1 MVILEDRNA
10 TADKKANGAYMF
22 NFYQGWFYSSL
33 SSILY
38 EPYSLNGI
46 LLKWYFHVCPRFVS
60 DLKTIKKFG
69 EWHKIIVD
77 EQLPLKIFEKKKAH
91 GGFRRGNTFQPEK
104 VEDYWALLL
113 EKVTIYD
120 SDLAC

>member
-1 MVILEDRNA
+1 
-10 TADKKANGAYMF
+10 MF
-22 NFYQGWFYSSL
+22 NFYQGWFYRSL
-33 SSILY
+33 SFILVNSVGKS
-38 EPYSLNGI
+38 EIRSGFKN
-46 LLKWYFHVCPRFVS
+46 H
-60 DLKTIKKFG
+60 KKFG

-113 EKVTIYD
+113 EKVKNSD
-120 SDLAC
+120 SDLACEGRIKSRKVICAAILQ

>member
-1 MVILEDRNA
+1 MFHNTFDDRKCIWSKPEVTVFKERALEN
-10 TADKKANGAYMF
+10 
-22 NFYQGWFYSSL
+22 Q
-33 SSILY
+33 
-38 EPYSLNGI
+38 
-46 LLKWYFHVCPRFVS
+46 
-60 DLKTIKKFG
+60 KKFG

-113 EKVTIYD
+113 EKVSFLGHRRSLKVI
-120 SDLAC
+120 

>member
-1 MVILEDRNA
+1 MSP
-10 TADKKANGAYMF
+10 MF
-22 NFYQGWFYSSL
+22 YGFEN
-33 SSILY
+33 
-38 EPYSLNGI
+38 
-46 LLKWYFHVCPRFVS
+46 H
-60 DLKTIKKFG
+60 KKFG

-113 EKVTIYD
+113 EKVKIYD
-120 SDLAC
+120 SDLAY

>member
-22 NFYQGWFYSSL
+22 NFYQGWFNRSHPPIRLSGISMYVTYSMS
-33 SSILY
+33 
-38 EPYSLNGI
+38 PT
-46 LLKWYFHVCPRFVS
+46 S
-60 DLKTIKKFG
+60 DGFENHKKFG

-113 EKVTIYD
+113 EKVKIYD
-120 SDLAC
+120 SDLAY

>member
-1 MVILEDRNA
+1 MLILEDRNA

-22 NFYQGWFYSSL
+22 NFYQGWFYRSL

-38 EPYSLNGI
+38 GPYSLVVFPCMSKIRHGFEN
-46 LLKWYFHVCPRFVS
+46 H
-60 DLKTIKKFG
+60 TKFG

-113 EKVTIYD
+113 EKVKIYD
-120 SDLAC
+120 SDSAC

>member
-1 MVILEDRNA
+1 MPQQI
-10 TADKKANGAYMF
+10 KKQMALTCLISTRDGF
-22 NFYQGWFYSSL
+22 TVVFHPYSMDHIHS
-33 SSILY
+33 SFSMYVPSILY
-38 EPYSLNGI
+38 LYV
-46 LLKWYFHVCPRFVS
+46 WYKIRHRFENH
-60 DLKTIKKFG
+60 KKFG

-113 EKVTIYD
+113 EKVKIYD
-120 SDLAC
+120 SDLTC

>member
-1 MVILEDRNA
+1 MPQQM
-10 TADKKANGAYMF
+10 KKQMELTCLTSIRKVF
-22 NFYQGWFYSSL
+22 VLSSL
-33 SSILY
+33 CITESGRIY
-38 EPYSLNGI
+38 NRKYPYFKVQIIGI
-46 LLKWYFHVCPRFVS
+46 DGNL
-60 DLKTIKKFG
+60 KKFG

-113 EKVTIYD
+113 EKVKKRKQK
-120 SDLAC
+120 

>member
-1 MVILEDRNA
+1 
-10 TADKKANGAYMF
+10 MF
-22 NFYQGWFYSSL
+22 NFYQGWFYRSL
-33 SSILY
+33 SFILAK
-38 EPYSLNGI
+38 SVGKSGI
-46 LLKWYFHVCPRFVS
+46 HPGFNNHKQ
-60 DLKTIKKFG
+60 FG

-113 EKVTIYD
+113 EKVKNSD
-120 SDLAC
+120 SDLACEGRIRSRKVICAVILR

>member
-1 MVILEDRNA
+1 M
-10 TADKKANGAYMF
+10 
-22 NFYQGWFYSSL
+22 
-33 SSILY
+33 
-38 EPYSLNGI
+38 
-46 LLKWYFHVCPRFVS
+46 
-60 DLKTIKKFG
+60 
-69 EWHKIIVD
+69 D

-113 EKVTIYD
+113 EKVKIYD